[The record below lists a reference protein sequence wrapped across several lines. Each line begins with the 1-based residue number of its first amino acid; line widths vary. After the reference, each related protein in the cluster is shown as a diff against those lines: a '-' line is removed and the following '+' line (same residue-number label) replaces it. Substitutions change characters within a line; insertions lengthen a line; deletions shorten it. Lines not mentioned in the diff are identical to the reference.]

1 MIDLEQNRE
10 KAVLIT
16 VDTGVEDCDA
26 LLDELSELA
35 KTAGAD
41 TVGRVVQKMD
51 CPDSATFV
59 GTGKLEEIKNF
70 ANYAEADLL
79 IFDSEL
85 SPSQQRNIEKITN
98 IRTIDRTL
106 LILDIFGQ
114 RANSGEGRIQV
125 ELARYQYMLPRLSG
139 QGKNLSRQGGI
150 GMKRGAGESKL
161 ESDKRH
167 IRRRITALKEQ
178 LSQIEARRENQRKRR
193 KKNCL
198 PTVAIV
204 GYTNA
209 GKSTLLNYLTDA
221 GVLAKDML
229 FATLDPTA
237 RGLKLPGGQTVI
249 FIDTVGLI
257 RKLPHGLVEAFK
269 STLEEA
275 AQADVILNIC
285 DASSREANEHL
296 QVTKEL
302 LEQLGCQG
310 RPIIPVFN
318 KVDMC
323 EGQYLLRKGEV
334 AISAKTGEGIEKML
348 LAVENALPKT
358 RVRIKFLFPFDKGQ
372 LAARVRKEGTV
383 HDEQYVENGLLVDC
397 TVDAS
402 LADKFKQHIAE
413 Q

>member
-70 ANYAEADLL
+70 ADYAEADLL

-257 RKLPHGLVEAFK
+257 RNSPTALWRHLNPPLRKRLRPMSF
-269 STLEEA
+269 STSVMP
-275 AQADVILNIC
+275 QAVRQTSICRLQRSFSSSLAVRDGRSFLCLIRSICARVNIC
-285 DASSREANEHL
+285 SERARWPFRQKPARELKRCCSRW
-296 QVTKEL
+296 
-302 LEQLGCQG
+302 
-310 RPIIPVFN
+310 
-318 KVDMC
+318 
-323 EGQYLLRKGEV
+323 
-334 AISAKTGEGIEKML
+334 KT
-348 LAVENALPKT
+348 
-358 RVRIKFLFPFDKGQ
+358 LFP
-372 LAARVRKEGTV
+372 
-383 HDEQYVENGLLVDC
+383 
-397 TVDAS
+397 
-402 LADKFKQHIAE
+402 KQG
-413 Q
+413 